1 MAENFETKLIGA
13 VWLRM
18 KLRGVGHSAVWNLVV
33 LALKME
39 LELSWQRSG
48 VQQAYHAKVELVHSV
63 S

>member
-1 MAENFETKLIGA
+1 MIGA